1 MTTQNRTTTNNEPF
15 SDNQSMVDQCEI
27 VYLKPDDDFQLSDEE
42 DSYTNDTTVMSTK
55 VLHHARKLSLYERE
69 MQHMKKKEK
78 FLNAKRV
85 KLIQAREEELQDA
98 PEVNELPRYLYK
110 SKANDDYVSLYKR
123 AGQIHAQKLTEIALN
138 EERKK
143 RQKEMEDRESELDRH
158 RKDKKKFNQTNW
170 EKFIEKQIKWKND
183 VIYKRN
189 CLKSIITLDMPI
201 SRR

>member
-98 PEVNELPRYLYK
+98 PVPRYLYK
-110 SKANDDYVSLYKR
+110 SKANDDYVSLYER

-170 EKFIEKQIKWKND
+170 EK
-183 VIYKRN
+183 
-189 CLKSIITLDMPI
+189 S
-201 SRR
+201 S

>member
-1 MTTQNRTTTNNEPF
+1 
-15 SDNQSMVDQCEI
+15 
-27 VYLKPDDDFQLSDEE
+27 
-42 DSYTNDTTVMSTK
+42 
-55 VLHHARKLSLYERE
+55 
-69 MQHMKKKEK
+69 MKKKEK

-110 SKANDDYVSLYKR
+110 SKANVDYVSLYER

>member
-98 PEVNELPRYLYK
+98 PEVMSYLDIYT
-110 SKANDDYVSLYKR
+110 S
-123 AGQIHAQKLTEIALN
+123 
-138 EERKK
+138 RKQTMTMF
-143 RQKEMEDRESELDRH
+143 RCIREQDRSMR
-158 RKDKKKFNQTNW
+158 
-170 EKFIEKQIKWKND
+170 
-183 VIYKRN
+183 RN
-189 CLKSIITLDMPI
+189 
-201 SRR
+201 